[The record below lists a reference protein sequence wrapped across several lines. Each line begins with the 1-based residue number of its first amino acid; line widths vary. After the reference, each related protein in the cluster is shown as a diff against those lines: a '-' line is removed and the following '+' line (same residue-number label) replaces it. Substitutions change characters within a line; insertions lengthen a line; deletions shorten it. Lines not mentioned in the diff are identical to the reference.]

1 MKISLNW
8 LKEYVKTDLPV
19 EQITEILTN
28 LGLEVEGIENIEN
41 IKGGLQGLVVG
52 EVVECS
58 KHPDA
63 DKLSLTSV
71 SIGSEPNLSIV
82 CGAPNVAKG
91 QKVIIATVGAT
102 LYPISGEPFKIKKS
116 KIRGA
121 DSEGMI
127 CAEDEIGLGNSH
139 DGIIVLD
146 SNAVVGQTVIE
157 YLNSI
162 GGYKGKTIENDTLIE
177 IGLTPNRSDATS
189 HIGVAFDLAAYL
201 KVNFPGQGEFNLPK
215 TDRIVSKSNDLPIS
229 VQILDHQKC
238 LRYSG
243 VSIKGVKV
251 AESPEWLKNRLTS
264 IGVSPINNI
273 VDISNF
279 VLHELGQPLHTF
291 DYDKISGKGIK
302 VRTLEQGTKFITL
315 DAVER
320 SLRSED
326 LMICD
331 ASSKPLCIAG
341 VFGGQ
346 DSGISDETS
355 NIFIESAYFHPKAIR
370 STSMHHLL
378 RTDAASCFEKGT
390 DPNMTVFALERACSL
405 ILSIAGG
412 NISSDLI
419 DIYPNPISRKEVSLK
434 LKNVQKL
441 IGSEINKESILE
453 ILDALDMKILGDSG
467 DSLHISIPSNKSDVQ
482 REVDV
487 IEEILRVYGYNKIET
502 PNTLQSIL
510 SFSSKPDSIILK
522 NRVSE
527 WLSALGFNE
536 ILGLSLS
543 RSSYYQHDEEIKDS
557 LVFINNT
564 SNQSL
569 DLMRPSMLMSGLE
582 VILHNQNRQIADLS
596 IFEFGKTYTQ
606 DSELKFNEKQQLS
619 MFIAGQ
625 RNPESWLNQQKS
637 KVSFYTLKA
646 YVQNIFEKLGID
658 LQGSSFKHH
667 FIENQGNWAYALEV
681 KRGRDNLATV
691 GMIHPKILFEMDI
704 KSQVFHAV
712 INWDLLL
719 QIVKK
724 QKIQYKPL
732 AKFPSMRRDL
742 ALIIPEDIQFH
753 QVLNIAQK
761 NGKSIL
767 KEVNLFDVYTN
778 KEHLGEGKKSY
789 AVSFIFQDE
798 NKTLVDKDVDNIMEN
813 LIQFYERELG
823 AFIRK

>member
-28 LGLEVEGIENIEN
+28 LGLEVEGVEKIEN
-41 IKGGLQGLVVG
+41 IKGGLQGLVIG
-52 EVVECS
+52 EVIECS

-71 SIGSEPNLSIV
+71 NIGSEPNLSIV

-91 QKVIIATVGAT
+91 QKVIVATVGST
-102 LYPISGEPFKIKKS
+102 LYPTSGEPFKIKKS

-127 CAEDEIGLGNSH
+127 CAEDEIGLGSSH

-146 SNAVVGQTVIE
+146 GQATVGQTALD

-215 TDRIVSKSNDLPIS
+215 SKSITPDSNDLPMS
-229 VQILDHQKC
+229 VQILDNQKC

-243 VSIKGVKV
+243 VSIKGVQV
-251 AESPEWLKNRLTS
+251 DESPEWLKNRLNS
-264 IGVSPINNI
+264 IGISPINNI

-302 VRTLEQGTKFITL
+302 VTTLEQGTKFISL
-315 DAVER
+315 DGIER

-331 ASSKPLCIAG
+331 ASSKPMCIAG

-346 DSGISDETS
+346 DSGISNETS
-355 NIFIESAYFHPKAIR
+355 NIFIESAYFNPKSIR
-370 STSMHHLL
+370 STSMHHHL

-412 NISSDLI
+412 EISSNLI
-419 DIYPNPISRKEVSLK
+419 DVYPNPISRKEVSLR

-441 IGSEINKESILE
+441 IGSEIDKDSILK
-453 ILDALDMKILGDSG
+453 ILDALDMKILEDSG
-467 DSLHISIPSNKSDVQ
+467 DCLHISIPSNKSDVL

-487 IEEILRVYGYNKIET
+487 IEEILRVYGYNKIES

-510 SFSSKPDSIILK
+510 SFSSKPDSIKLK

-543 RSSYYQHDEEIKDS
+543 RSSYYQQNDELKDS

-569 DLMRPSMLMSGLE
+569 DLMRPTMLMSGLE

-606 DSELKFNEKQQLS
+606 DSESKFNEKQQLS
-619 MFIAGQ
+619 IFIAGQ

-646 YVQNIFEKLGID
+646 YVENIFEKLGVD
-658 LQGSSFKHH
+658 LKGSSFKNQ
-667 FIENQGNWAYALEV
+667 FIENQGNWAYAVEV
-681 KRGRDNLATV
+681 KRGRDTLATF
-691 GMIHPKILFEMDI
+691 GMIHPKILFDMDI
-704 KSQVFHAV
+704 KSQVFHANV
-712 INWDLLL
+712 NWDLLL

-724 QKIQYKPL
+724 HKIQYKPL

-742 ALIIPEDIQFH
+742 ALIIKEETQFH
-753 QVLNIAQK
+753 QVLNLAQK

-767 KEVNLFDVYTN
+767 KDVNLFDVYSN

-798 NKTLVDKDVDNIMEN
+798 NKTLVDKEVDNIMEN
-813 LIQFYERELG
+813 LIQVYEKELG